1 MKEEDNNI
9 EGNLK
14 IEENK
19 ELINNKD
26 CNIEQNNNNIN
37 EPLIKDDIPF
47 NPSENNIE
55 NKNNQQNN
63 IILVNNENNQNNIN
77 QNNNNNQQNTGVNQN
92 NNNYS
97 NNQPFNNNNL
107 GNFNSQMNYQI
118 DPNLD
123 EIYNP
128 LEVEETGCF
137 SCCSYAVRSAFL
149 GCGCAWFIAIIF
161 FYAFI
166 WKDNRYYY

>member
-37 EPLIKDDIPF
+37 EPLIKDDIPS

-55 NKNNQQNN
+55 NKNNQQDN
-63 IILVNNENNQNNIN
+63 IILVNNENNKNNINQIINNNQQNTGIN
-77 QNNNNNQQNTGVNQN
+77 QNNNNN
-92 NNNYS
+92 S
-97 NNQPFNNNNL
+97 PNNQPFNNNNL
-107 GNFNSQMNYQI
+107 SNFNYQVNS
-118 DPNLD
+118 NLD
-123 EIYNP
+123 EVYNP